1 MKERERILELVKEG
15 VISTEEALVLLENS
29 AHKEGK
35 AAVKKEQANIQ
46 KPILKKAPVAP
57 IPEIKEEK
65 SAEPVLSDIEDVAEE
80 GEARL
85 EQEQNQDRER
95 LEAILEEL
103 ANEASGYSAKLDETN
118 KVIDDLKEQINA
130 KKEVQMVFETKE
142 ELDELSAE
150 EEAEV
155 NILENE
161 IDALED
167 EVAIL
172 EDEKEELEEKLK
184 TVKKQQWGTHKK
196 NITEKFEIP
205 DDWKE
210 TATETLNT
218 VGDKVTEA
226 GTQFGKF
233 MKETFSSVIENVDWK
248 DVNIRVPGLATTKF
262 DHDFVY
268 PSSEATILDVKVAN
282 GDVVFKNW
290 DSEDIKIE
298 AKIKIYGRLDVENPF
313 EAFLERSTIEVND
326 EHLLFHVPNKRIR
339 SDLTFYLP
347 ERTYDHTAVKLLNG
361 NLRFEEFEAKD
372 IYAKS
377 TNGNIVFDRLTATML
392 ETEGVNGNVSVLDS
406 QIRDLLIS
414 SINGGITARGDIKS
428 GNLSTV
434 NGTVKATLTGT
445 DLKRLEASSVN
456 GAVKVAIPFNL
467 SVEGTA
473 KTNLG
478 SIQSRLENTEII
490 KEKKDRTNQ
499 FQEFRRVAS
508 ENILVVKL
516 STTTGSIML
525 KDSE

>member
-65 SAEPVLSDIEDVAEE
+65 SAEPVLSDIEDAAEE

-184 TVKKQQWGTHKK
+184 TVKKQQWGTIKK
-196 NITEKFEIP
+196 ILQKNLKFLMI
-205 DDWKE
+205 
-210 TATETLNT
+210 
-218 VGDKVTEA
+218 
-226 GTQFGKF
+226 GK
-233 MKETFSSVIENVDWK
+233 
-248 DVNIRVPGLATTKF
+248 
-262 DHDFVY
+262 
-268 PSSEATILDVKVAN
+268 
-282 GDVVFKNW
+282 
-290 DSEDIKIE
+290 
-298 AKIKIYGRLDVENPF
+298 
-313 EAFLERSTIEVND
+313 
-326 EHLLFHVPNKRIR
+326 KR
-339 SDLTFYLP
+339 P
-347 ERTYDHTAVKLLNG
+347 
-361 NLRFEEFEAKD
+361 
-372 IYAKS
+372 
-377 TNGNIVFDRLTATML
+377 
-392 ETEGVNGNVSVLDS
+392 
-406 QIRDLLIS
+406 
-414 SINGGITARGDIKS
+414 
-428 GNLSTV
+428 
-434 NGTVKATLTGT
+434 
-445 DLKRLEASSVN
+445 LKR
-456 GAVKVAIPFNL
+456 
-467 SVEGTA
+467 
-473 KTNLG
+473 
-478 SIQSRLENTEII
+478 
-490 KEKKDRTNQ
+490 
-499 FQEFRRVAS
+499 
-508 ENILVVKL
+508 
-516 STTTGSIML
+516 
-525 KDSE
+525 